1 MNQDLYGLQASGID
15 PEIAAQMLGLNSKK
29 AITAALLKQSIQGID
44 QPQTPARGYTRRIHP
59 LEAVADVLATYM
71 GKKAMEGYDQQEGDL
86 AKQNQAK
93 VQDALA
99 KYEQTRSGTP
109 AIAPA
114 TPNDD
119 EGNINPTVP
128 GKAGD
133 PRSAIAQALASPL
146 LQNNP
151 LVKMDMARS
160 APINLGPDHS
170 LVDPVTKETIVS
182 GTKTMP
188 VREQPKTQLQQLQEY
203 ASTLPMG
210 SNERNQVQD
219 AIRKL
224 TVIPKEIGTTI
235 NNPPAPTMTE
245 VLDPKD
251 PTRMLR
257 VDAKQYKGGSLGD
270 AGVLGVSGKEPTAAK
285 KEEQVGQGRETVTNI
300 IGELR
305 GHYAKLSEG
314 GGITDPSQGVLS
326 NAKAALSSSG
336 VGQFMGN
343 VAGTDNQSA
352 RNSIAQTR
360 PLLLN
365 AIKQAT
371 GMSAKQMDSNAELK
385 MYLAAATDPKLDIK
399 ANLSALEN
407 LDKLYG
413 LSGKKRRASDA
424 PGKVI
429 DFNSLPK

>member
-15 PEIAAQMLGLNSKK
+15 PEIAAQMLGQQRKR
-29 AITAALLKQSIQGID
+29 AIAQAMLEQSMTPLRGQA
-44 QPQTPARGYTRRIHP
+44 TPAGGYAVPISP
-59 LEAVADVLATYM
+59 LEGIAQLVKAYM
-71 GKKAMEGYDQQEGDL
+71 GKKRLDEGDVKQSEL
-86 AKQNQAK
+86 ASQNQAK
-93 VQDALA
+93 VQEALA
-99 KYEQTRSGTP
+99 RYEQTRNGTP

-119 EGNINPTVP
+119 EGNVNPTVP

-160 APINLGPDHS
+160 APVNLGPDHS
-170 LVDPVTKETIVS
+170 LVDPLTKETIVS

-203 ASTLPMG
+203 AATLPMG

-257 VDAKQYKGGSLGD
+257 VDAKQYKGGTLGD

-300 IGELR
+300 IDELR